1 MQPNELINMQITI
14 ILHFASQHLPS
25 VDKILD
31 NLKKIY
37 FWRPFSYTFTVKNM
51 IKVHIYGDDWCTTFR
66 VRENPV
72 YVV

>member
-1 MQPNELINMQITI
+1 MTI
-14 ILHFASQHLPS
+14 ILHFASQHLAT

-37 FWRPFSYTFTVKNM
+37 FWWPIGYTSTVKNM

-66 VRENPV
+66 VRKKPSVCSIIVLVNGSL
-72 YVV
+72 